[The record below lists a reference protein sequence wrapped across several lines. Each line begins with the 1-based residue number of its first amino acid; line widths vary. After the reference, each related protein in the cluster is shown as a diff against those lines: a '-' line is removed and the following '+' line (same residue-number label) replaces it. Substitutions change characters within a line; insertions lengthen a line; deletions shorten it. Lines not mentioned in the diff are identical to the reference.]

1 MRSKDSDVV
10 RDQPWHATGAG
21 RRLAHVAPPL
31 EVTEQE
37 PRPGAVRVS
46 LSGELDLGN
55 AYAFDRRMLT
65 VEARHPTLIVV
76 DLRGLTMLDSA
87 GLARLVSAQ
96 RRARRGGWRLV
107 LVRGGKI
114 IQRVLQTTRL
124 DELLE
129 MTNDPEQYLREP
141 RPGS

>member
-1 MRSKDSDVV
+1 
-10 RDQPWHATGAG
+10 
-21 RRLAHVAPPL
+21 VAPAL
-31 EVTEQE
+31 DVREDE

-46 LSGELDLGN
+46 LDGELDLAN
-55 AYAFDRRMLT
+55 AYAFDRRMLDIET
-65 VEARHPTLIVV
+65 RQVELIIV

-129 MTNDPEQYLREP
+129 MTSDPERYLREA
-141 RPGS
+141 R

>member
-1 MRSKDSDVV
+1 M
-10 RDQPWHATGAG
+10 
-21 RRLAHVAPPL
+21 VARVSAL
-31 EVTEQE
+31 EVTEHDA
-37 PRPGAVRVS
+37 RPGIVRVT
-46 LSGELDLGN
+46 LTGDLDLGT
-55 AYAFDRRMLT
+55 AYTFDRRMLG
-65 VEARHPTLIVV
+65 VELRRPELILV

-107 LVRGGKI
+107 LVRGGRI

-129 MTNDPEQYLREP
+129 MTSDPDRYL
-141 RPGS
+141 S

>member
-1 MRSKDSDVV
+1 M
-10 RDQPWHATGAG
+10 
-21 RRLAHVAPPL
+21 APGL
-31 EVTEQE
+31 NVKEEE
-37 PRPGAVRVS
+37 PQPGAVR
-46 LSGELDLGN
+46 LLLDGELDLAN
-55 AYAFDRRMLT
+55 AYAFDRRMLA
-65 VEARHPTLIVV
+65 VEARQPKLVIV
-76 DLRGLTMLDSA
+76 DLRWLTMLDST

-129 MTNDPEQYLREP
+129 LTSDPERYLREA
-141 RPGS
+141 R

>member
-1 MRSKDSDVV
+1 VAATLDVT
-10 RDQPWHATGAG
+10 H
-21 RRLAHVAPPL
+21 H
-31 EVTEQE
+31 E
-37 PRPGAVRVS
+37 PRPGAVRVT
-46 LSGELDLGN
+46 LVGELDLRS
-55 AYAFDRRMLT
+55 AYTFDRQMLA
-65 VEARHPTLIVV
+65 VEIDQPELIVV

-107 LVRGGKI
+107 LVRGGRI

-129 MTNDPEQYLREP
+129 ITSDPESFLQER
-141 RPGS
+141 RPGG

>member
-1 MRSKDSDVV
+1 MAPALDVT
-10 RDQPWHATGAG
+10 DD
-21 RRLAHVAPPL
+21 
-31 EVTEQE
+31 E
-37 PRPGAVRVS
+37 PRPGAIRVS
-46 LSGELDLGN
+46 LEGELDLDN
-55 AYAFDRRMLT
+55 AYAFDRRMLSI
-65 VEARHPTLIVV
+65 EARQPRLIIV

-129 MTNDPEQYLREP
+129 MTSDPERYLREA
-141 RPGS
+141 G

>member
-1 MRSKDSDVV
+1 MS
-10 RDQPWHATGAG
+10 G
-21 RRLAHVAPPL
+21 LVAPAL
-31 EVTEQE
+31 DISEQE
-37 PRPGAVRVS
+37 PRPGAVR
-46 LSGELDLGN
+46 LALTGELDLGT
-55 AYAFDRRMLT
+55 AYSFDRRMLDI
-65 VEARHPTLIVV
+65 EARKPEVLVV

-114 IQRVLQTTRL
+114 VQRVFQTTRL

-129 MTNDPEQYLREP
+129 MTSDPDAGLRPP
-141 RPGS
+141 RR

>member
-1 MRSKDSDVV
+1 MTLD
-10 RDQPWHATGAG
+10 
-21 RRLAHVAPPL
+21 
-31 EVTEQE
+31 
-37 PRPGAVRVS
+37 
-46 LSGELDLGN
+46 GELDLSS
-55 AYAFDRRMLT
+55 AYAFDRRMLA
-65 VEARHPTLIVV
+65 VEARQPRLLIV

-129 MTNDPEQYLREP
+129 MTSDPEHYLREA
-141 RPGS
+141 R

>member
-1 MRSKDSDVV
+1 M
-10 RDQPWHATGAG
+10 
-21 RRLAHVAPPL
+21 APAL
-31 EVTEQE
+31 DVTEDE
-37 PRPGAVRVS
+37 PRPGAIRVS
-46 LSGELDLGN
+46 LDGELDLAN
-55 AYAFDRRMLT
+55 AYAFDRRMLASRRASR
-65 VEARHPTLIVV
+65 ELIIV

-129 MTNDPEQYLREP
+129 MTSDPERYLREA
-141 RPGS
+141 R

>member
-1 MRSKDSDVV
+1 MR
-10 RDQPWHATGAG
+10 
-21 RRLAHVAPPL
+21 
-31 EVTEQE
+31 VT
-37 PRPGAVRVS
+37 
-46 LSGELDLGN
+46 LKGELDLAN
-55 AYAFDRRMLT
+55 AYAFDRRMLA
-65 VEARHPTLIVV
+65 VEAGQPQLILV

-96 RRARRGGWRLV
+96 RRARKGQWRLV

-129 MTNDPEQYLREP
+129 LTSDPDQYLRET
-141 RPGS
+141 RSGGGGRL

>member
-1 MRSKDSDVV
+1 MR
-10 RDQPWHATGAG
+10 
-21 RRLAHVAPPL
+21 
-31 EVTEQE
+31 VTL
-37 PRPGAVRVS
+37 V
-46 LSGELDLGN
+46 GELDLAN
-55 AYAFDRRMLT
+55 AYAFDRRMLA
-65 VEARHPTLIVV
+65 VEARQPKLILV

-96 RRARRGGWRLV
+96 RRARRGHWRLV

-129 MTNDPEQYLREP
+129 LTSDPERFLRETH
-141 RPGS
+141 PGG